1 MSLNVVFD
9 MDGLMFDSERLHA
22 EAWEFAGSKAGISVS
37 DTVKKIAGVS
47 FEESKKIWNSEIGDK
62 VDIESFYNDFID
74 FVKDRYENDSPIPKK
89 GLYSILNYLKN
100 ESANIAVASNAHMK
114 LIEHNLKSAKIY
126 DYFKVIVSVEMVEHP
141 KPAPE
146 IYLKACELLGVSPQ
160 DTYALED
167 SRTGI
172 TAAYKAGCK
181 SILIPDSWNPDE
193 EILSHILAKYD
204 DLEQVKNDFEL
215 RKI

>member
-215 RKI
+215 KKI